1 MKAEDMP
8 FPTLQRQIVVSGL
21 NLAFS
26 YCRQSFSQAV
36 RNDVETALE
45 TNFACRAID
54 HGKQLIP
61 VYKRCKLFWSP
72 RLPPRSS
79 VQVQHPRTPDEQ
91 DQSSRVKTPIKAE
104 KADKSILLNFGVLY
118 FKPAMFI
125 F

>member
-1 MKAEDMP
+1 MVRNMNTEDMP

-61 VYKRCKLFWSP
+61 ELEKRKTFVTR
-72 RLPPRSS
+72 RLPSPARIS
-79 VQVQHPRTPDEQ
+79 V
-91 DQSSRVKTPIKAE
+91 SLI
-104 KADKSILLNFGVLY
+104 
-118 FKPAMFI
+118 
-125 F
+125 